1 MMSLFLDSNV
11 FIEHFRGNPRANQ
24 LIETLFPGSYSLFIN
39 DVVYNE
45 VLFMYLK
52 HRTGKGY
59 WGLKKHPELVKR
71 AGNEFVDSIL
81 PLLAF
86 PKFLDTTNE
95 IIVEAL
101 TFVTTYG
108 LLPSDALI
116 LATAKYYGLD
126 GIVSLDS
133 DLLQIAP
140 KEGLL
145 AVSKVEDL
153 EGKE

>member
-11 FIEHFRGNPRANQ
+11 FIENFRGNRIAEQ
-24 LIETLFPGSYSLFIN
+24 LVEKLFTERYSLFIN

-59 WGLKKHPELVKR
+59 WGLKKHPELVKK
-71 AGNEFVDSIL
+71 AGNEFIDFIL

-101 TFVTTYG
+101 TIVTTYG
-108 LLPSDALI
+108 LLPSDGLI

-133 DLLQIAP
+133 DLLTVAP
-140 KEGLL
+140 REGLL
-145 AVSKVEDL
+145 AISKVEDL
-153 EGKE
+153 GVQP

>member
-11 FIEHFRGNPRANQ
+11 FIENFRGNHVAEQ
-24 LIETLFPGSYSLFIN
+24 LVEKLFTGRYSLFIN

-59 WGLKKHPELVKR
+59 WGLKKHPELVKKV
-71 AGNEFVDSIL
+71 GNEFVDFVL

-101 TFVTTYG
+101 TIVTTYG

-133 DLLQIAP
+133 DLLTVAP
-140 KEGLL
+140 REGLL
-145 AVSKVEDL
+145 AISKVEDL
-153 EGKE
+153 EV

>member
-1 MMSLFLDSNV
+1 MSLFLDSNV
-11 FIEHFRGNPRANQ
+11 FVEYFRGNQVAEQ
-24 LIETLFPGSYSLFIN
+24 LVEKLFTGRYSLFIN

-52 HRTGKGY
+52 HKTGKSY
-59 WGLKKHPELVKR
+59 WDLKKHPELVKK

-86 PKFLDTTNE
+86 SKFLDTTNE

-101 TFVTTYG
+101 TIVTTHG

-126 GIVSLDS
+126 GIVTLDS
-133 DLLQIAP
+133 DLLKVAP
-140 KEGLL
+140 REGLS
-145 AVSKVEDL
+145 AISRADDL
-153 EGKE
+153 R

>member
-11 FIEHFRGNPRANQ
+11 FVEYFRGNQVAEQ
-24 LIETLFPGSYSLFIN
+24 LVEKLFTGRYPLFIN

-52 HRTGKGY
+52 HKTGKSY
-59 WGLKKHPELVKR
+59 WDLKKHPELVKK

-101 TFVTTYG
+101 TIVTTHG
-108 LLPSDALI
+108 LLPSDALT

-126 GIVSLDS
+126 GIVTLDS
-133 DLLQIAP
+133 DLLKVAP
-140 KEGLL
+140 REGLS
-145 AVSKVEDL
+145 AISRAEDL
-153 EGKE
+153 R